1 MITADGVKSGM
12 SATIPASP
20 PAVRMRWDNLLF
32 LHWPVPAEAIRPLV
46 PEQLEVDV
54 FDGTAWVAL
63 VPFRMEATRFR
74 GYPPLPGLGSFYE
87 CNVRTYVRMPEADDH
102 KERTHLPGA
111 GAGLPGVPGAG
122 VWFMSLDAER
132 LLPVLGGRWLWKLN
146 YVHSRFEVARSGD
159 GRETDYRLVRRA
171 SPSVGSRIVW
181 RRGEPIEPSRP
192 GSLEYFLTER
202 YWLYTVKGGRLM
214 AGRIVHEPWPLRS
227 AELLHL
233 EDGLVRAGGV
243 EVGGDPLAWHSD
255 TLDVIGWKLVEA
267 GP

>member
-1 MITADGVKSGM
+1 MITSDAVKSGM
-12 SATIPASP
+12 STTIPAAP

-32 LHWPVPAEAIRPLV
+32 LHWPVPAEVIRPLV
-46 PEQLEVDV
+46 PEPLEVDLYN
-54 FDGTAWVAL
+54 GTAWVAL

-74 GYPPLPGLGSFYE
+74 GYPPFPGLGSFYE
-87 CNVRTYVRMPEADDH
+87 CNVRTYVRMPETDKRNAGDVLPR
-102 KERTHLPGA
+102 ER
-111 GAGLPGVPGAG
+111 LPGVPGAG

-146 YVHSRFEVARSGD
+146 YVHSRFEVSRSAD
-159 GRETDYRLVRRA
+159 ERETDYRLARRA
-171 SPSVGSRIVW
+171 TPSVGSRIVW
-181 RRGEPIEPSRP
+181 RRGEPIEPSKP
-192 GSLEYFLTER
+192 GSIEHFLTER

-214 AGRIVHEPWPLRS
+214 AGRIAHEAWPLRS

-233 EDGLVRAGGV
+233 EDGLVQAGGV

-267 GP
+267 HP